1 MRHMPLFVDK
11 NNVPVGKVPE
21 RAGASAKFAE
31 NSRLHR
37 GHIRIALVNNMPDTA
52 LEDTEAQFV
61 GLLSDAAGDLS
72 IRLGF
77 YFLPTIPRSTRA
89 KRKLESRYLAW
100 HCLRDERFDA
110 VIITGTEPHTEDLRD
125 EPYWHEL
132 SELFEWAEANTHSS
146 VLSCLAAHAAVLHG
160 DGIVRRARKEKQ
172 FGIFQETLVCEH
184 PLTRGIQRP
193 LRIPHSRCNGL
204 SEADL
209 SSCRYQVLTRSAE
222 AGAGMF
228 VKMRRQSL
236 FVHFQGH
243 PEYGPRILLK
253 EYRRDVGRYLRG
265 EREAYP
271 SMPCEY
277 FDPASEKRLAD
288 FKLHSTSKATGDP
301 LATFPEAEV
310 ANALTSSWRPAA
322 VRIYSNWLEY
332 LAMRKGAKTTS
343 AATLSDRPAEA
354 SAVRGRPAGLSKKS
368 VANGAA

>member
-1 MRHMPLFVDK
+1 MPLFVDK
-11 NNVPVGKVPE
+11 NNIPVGKAPE
-21 RAGASAKFAE
+21 RGGVSAKLAE

-37 GHIRIALVNNMPDTA
+37 GHISIALINNMPDAA
-52 LEDTEAQFV
+52 LEDTEKQFV
-61 GLLSDAAGDLS
+61 GLLSEAAGDLW

-77 YFLPTIPRSTRA
+77 YFLPTVPRSTRA
-89 KRKLESRYLAW
+89 KHKLESRYRAW
-100 HCLRDERFDA
+100 HCLRDERVDA
-110 VIITGTEPHTEDLRD
+110 VIITGTEPHTKDLRD

-132 SELFEWAEANTHSS
+132 SALFEWAEANTHSS
-146 VLSCLAAHAAVLHG
+146 VLSCLAAHAAALHG
-160 DGIVRRARKEKQ
+160 DGIVRRTRKEKQ

-184 PLTRGIQRP
+184 ALTKGIQEP
-193 LRIPHSRCNGL
+193 LHIPHSRCNGL

-209 SSCRYQVLTRSAE
+209 STCNYQVLTRSAE

-243 PEYGPRILLK
+243 PEYGPQILLK

-271 SMPCEY
+271 SMPCGY
-277 FDPASEKRLAD
+277 FDRTSEKRLAD
-288 FKLHSTSKATGDP
+288 FKLHSTSKATGDA
-301 LATFPEAEV
+301 LSTFPEAEL

-332 LAMRKGAKTTS
+332 LAMRKAAKTTS
-343 AATLSDRPAEA
+343 AAALSDTPAEA
-354 SAVRGRPAGLSKKS
+354 SAARRSPERLSAKKS